1 MSLVRG
7 LAHGF
12 TSAINPDQDGTAY
25 LNQGPAATG
34 YGGSREP
41 VYLAVPER
49 KFQVQA
55 AGYGALRRAEA
66 LNIQGVKRQVYFNG
80 YLAGVE
86 RLAGRG
92 GDILGFLGS
101 YWLVVD
107 VLEEWDADGWVK
119 VMVTQQVTPPANVVS
134 ADLRVTAQSAAVA
147 ILVAS

>member
-12 TSAINPDQDGTAY
+12 TTVVNPDQPGTAY
-25 LNQGPAATG
+25 LNLGPTTG
-34 YGGSREP
+34 YGGQRTP
-41 VYLAVPER
+41 TFLAVPGQS
-49 KFQVQA
+49 FQVQA

-86 RLAGRG
+86 RLAGKG
-92 GDILGFLGS
+92 GDLLGFLNA

-119 VMVTQQVTPPANVVS
+119 VLVVQQVNPPENVVS
-134 ADLRVTAQSAAVA
+134 ADLRVSGQSAAVA
-147 ILVAS
+147 MLVSP